1 MTNKDLDKYLGENI
15 YLPSGSGLKGPVSRE
30 YKKFREEEVEKKLG
44 IFEKLCK
51 ISNRFV
57 HLKCPDIIKKRIE
70 DPIFMSGLKASEDE
84 VFSLLIL
91 SFLVS
96 TLIIIPLSFLIS
108 FPANI
113 ILIFIPLFISY
124 NVLIY
129 PAFYADVIRIK
140 AGNET
145 VKIILYMAI
154 YLSLSPVYD
163 NAVQFAAA
171 NCSGPLGLDFK
182 KIIWDVEMGKY
193 SNIKQALGAYSKKW
207 SIWNENFVTALTSLQ
222 TIEMQ
227 SGEEEKQETI
237 SEALND
243 ILASTFEEMKNY
255 SKNLRT
261 PSMMLHSF
269 GILLPVFGLIMFPLV
284 SIFMTRQVNPVFIAL
299 GYTVIL
305 PAFLLWFL
313 YRIISRRPAAFSHSQ
328 KGGGVKPKKYF
339 TIFGKVHI
347 PIFLT
352 TILIGIIISIPGIIY
367 FGDLYSDYHRIH
379 TQFSGEDAINEWKE
393 YCQRSYKTNEPGE
406 SILESRM
413 LKDVF
418 FSMFPIWG
426 MSIFVI
432 LYTYLRSNEGKK
444 QEDFIRKIEQD
455 FEIGLF
461 ELGKSLSE
469 NIPIEKALPNILEKY
484 KTMNREKSPMYVFF
498 EKIMRNIRS
507 LAMTFKQALFDE
519 KYGVLKEFPSSVIHD
534 VMHTVASSLDKG
546 PKIAANASKNIANY
560 LAKIRQIEEM
570 IKDILDDVVSS
581 LKLQTNFIAPFVTAI
596 VASMAVLIVQLLQ
609 NISVALGR
617 IEQMFNIGWSSG
629 GGLTNALDMIHLEE
643 VVPPTVLQLIVG
655 IYLVEIVIII
665 SVFLTGINKG
675 FDEVSR
681 DMVISKNL
689 LMAIIL
695 YTVVLFIMVIFF
707 NPIIQQVGHIG
718 G

>member
-1 MTNKDLDKYLGENI
+1 
-15 YLPSGSGLKGPVSRE
+15 
-30 YKKFREEEVEKKLG
+30 
-44 IFEKLCK
+44 
-51 ISNRFV
+51 
-57 HLKCPDIIKKRIE
+57 
-70 DPIFMSGLKASEDE
+70 
-84 VFSLLIL
+84 
-91 SFLVS
+91 
-96 TLIIIPLSFLIS
+96 
-108 FPANI
+108 
-113 ILIFIPLFISY
+113 
-124 NVLIY
+124 
-129 PAFYADVIRIK
+129 
-140 AGNET
+140 
-145 VKIILYMAI
+145 
-154 YLSLSPVYD
+154 
-163 NAVQFAAA
+163 
-171 NCSGPLGLDFK
+171 
-182 KIIWDVEMGKY
+182 
-193 SNIKQALGAYSKKW
+193 
-207 SIWNENFVTALTSLQ
+207 
-222 TIEMQ
+222 
-227 SGEEEKQETI
+227 
-237 SEALND
+237 
-243 ILASTFEEMKNY
+243 
-255 SKNLRT
+255 
-261 PSMMLHSF
+261 
-269 GILLPVFGLIMFPLV
+269 
-284 SIFMTRQVNPVFIAL
+284 
-299 GYTVIL
+299 
-305 PAFLLWFL
+305 
-313 YRIISRRPAAFSHSQ
+313 
-328 KGGGVKPKKYF
+328 
-339 TIFGKVHI
+339 
-347 PIFLT
+347 
-352 TILIGIIISIPGIIY
+352 
-367 FGDLYSDYHRIH
+367 
-379 TQFSGEDAINEWKE
+379 
-393 YCQRSYKTNEPGE
+393 
-406 SILESRM
+406 M

-560 LAKIRQIEEM
+560 LAKIRQIEQM

-596 VASMAVLIVQLLQ
+596 VASMAILIVQLLQ